1 MAGPRQSAD
10 IGGPLR
16 GIRVLDFSRLAPGPY
31 GSMLLADLGADVI
44 RVERVPLGSDMP
56 RNGDVVGRGKRSVGL
71 NLKDPDGVEA
81 ALRILESCDVLLE
94 GFRPGVMERLGL
106 GPDEVASRNPRV
118 VYARMTGWGQESPIR
133 DRAGHDI
140 NYIAVSGALNAIGR
154 AGGPPIVPLNL
165 LGDFGGGGMLLAFG
179 VLAGVLEGRRTGTG
193 QVIDAAMVDGVAALL
208 SPAHASLHAGAW
220 NSERGTNLLDSGAP
234 FYDVY
239 ETADGRWVAV
249 GALEPQFY
257 RILLPELG
265 LDPADCPPQYDQ
277 SSWPLMRK
285 RFAEIFIGRTRD
297 EWATTFAGLD
307 ACVSPV
313 LALDEAPA
321 DEHASQRQ
329 AYVAANGRLQPAPV
343 PRFSRTPGRIGGP
356 SPSAGEHSRAV
367 LRDWLGLDDSA
378 LAARLASGAVHGSRA
393 DSVPT

>member
-1 MAGPRQSAD
+1 VVT
-10 IGGPLR
+10 GPLT
-16 GIRVLDFSRLAPGPY
+16 GLRVLELGGMGPAPFAGY
-31 GSMLLADLGADVI
+31 LLANLGA
-44 RVERVPLGSDMP
+44 E
-56 RNGDVVGRGKRSVGL
+56 VVVVDRPSAAEPSAGA
-71 NLKDPDGVEA
+71 A
-81 ALRILESCDVLLE
+81 ALRQGRRSIALDLKQADGIDLFMQLVAASEVLLE
-94 GFRPGVMERLGL
+94 PYRPGVAERLGV
-106 GPDEVASRNPRV
+106 GPAQCLAHNPAL
-118 VYARMTGWGQESPIR
+118 VYARMTGWGQSGPYAAT
-133 DRAGHDI
+133 AGHDI

-220 NSERGTNLLDSGAP
+220 NNERGTNLLDSGAP

-313 LALDEAPA
+313 LALGEAPA

-356 SPSAGEHSRAV
+356 SHSAGEHSRAV

>member
-1 MAGPRQSAD
+1 VVT
-10 IGGPLR
+10 GPLT
-16 GIRVLDFSRLAPGPY
+16 GLRVLELGGMGPAPFAGY
-31 GSMLLADLGADVI
+31 LLANLGAEVVVVD
-44 RVERVPLGSDMP
+44 RP
-56 RNGDVVGRGKRSVGL
+56 RAAEPSAGA
-71 NLKDPDGVEA
+71 A
-81 ALRILESCDVLLE
+81 ALRQGRRSIALDLKQADGIDLFMQLVAASEVLLE
-94 GFRPGVMERLGL
+94 PYRPGVAERLGV
-106 GPDEVASRNPRV
+106 GPAQCLAHNPAL
-118 VYARMTGWGQESPIR
+118 VYARMTGWGQSGPYAAT
-133 DRAGHDI
+133 AGHDI

-220 NSERGTNLLDSGAP
+220 NNERGTNLLDSGAP

-356 SPSAGEHSRAV
+356 SPSAGEHSREV
-367 LRDWLGLDDSA
+367 LRDWLGLDDAA

-393 DSVPT
+393 DSVPA